1 MKENEGSKENKTRAL
16 AKNPL
21 KGGIPAKEKKT
32 TVNENAHVLFVL
44 DKLDKLDKKTD
55 LIFSL

>member
-1 MKENEGSKENKTRAL
+1 M
-16 AKNPL
+16 NPL